1 MVTET
6 DKKDIKDS
14 IDALVEKY
22 EDRVAELES
31 ENSSLE
37 DRVSEL
43 EDELA
48 ERPGGIQEAV
58 EAIFS
63 AVGNES
69 PSAGEVDSPSWKTSR
84 DCWSP
89 SMVPVQAIYRRT

>member
-6 DKKDIKDS
+6 DKEDIKDS
-14 IDALVEKY
+14 IDALVEEY
-22 EDRVAELES
+22 EDRVAELENRNS
-31 ENSSLE
+31 ELE

-48 ERPGGIQEAV
+48 EKPEGIQGAV

-63 AVGNES
+63 AVGNEN
-69 PSAGEVDSPSWKTSR
+69 PSAGEVDSLMKDIKGLLVTKYGVSAGKL
-84 DCWSP
+84 
-89 SMVPVQAIYRRT
+89 

>member
-6 DKKDIKDS
+6 DKEDIKDS
-14 IDALVEKY
+14 IDALIEEY
-22 EDRVAELES
+22 EDRV
-31 ENSSLE
+31 N
-37 DRVSEL
+37 EL

-69 PSAGEVDSPSWKTSR
+69 PSAGEVDSLMEDIKGLLVTKYGAS
-84 DCWSP
+84 
-89 SMVPVQAIYRRT
+89 AGNL

>member
-6 DKKDIKDS
+6 DKEDIKDS
-14 IDALVEKY
+14 IDALVEEY
-22 EDRVAELES
+22 EDRVAELENR
-31 ENSSLE
+31 NSDLE

-48 ERPGGIQEAV
+48 GPGGIQEAV

-63 AVGNES
+63 AVGNGS
-69 PSAGEVDSPSWKTSR
+69 PSAGEVDSLMEDIKGLLVTKYGVSAGKL
-84 DCWSP
+84 
-89 SMVPVQAIYRRT
+89 

>member
-6 DKKDIKDS
+6 DKEDIKDS

-22 EDRVAELES
+22 EDRVADLENR
-31 ENSSLE
+31 NSDLE

-48 ERPGGIQEAV
+48 ERSGGIQEAV

-63 AVGNES
+63 AVGNEN
-69 PSAGEVDSPSWKTSR
+69 PSAGEVDSLMEDIKGLLVTKYGVS
-84 DCWSP
+84 
-89 SMVPVQAIYRRT
+89 AGNL